1 MRAARFGESRGL
13 HLLPANTSR
22 SPSDAL
28 VCLVSPF
35 KLDGVA
41 AEGAGLPGA
50 DVADFAVVVVVPAL
64 AGNGIGDSFAQ
75 LVRSRGGARIEIWDP
90 SKTAG
95 TTGIRHHGV
104 ENTVV
109 DGVVIAAED
118 FAGGAAALGHGDS
131 GRKENEIESV
141 RGCGGQ
147 RACGDLLLQECLGGG
162 GIRRFFLSGR
172 RWRDLARGVK

>member
-1 MRAARFGESRGL
+1 MQVLTGGLEPAAAVGRAPTTVRRDL
-13 HLLPANTSR
+13 
-22 SPSDAL
+22 DAT
-28 VCLVSPF
+28 VGSVGPF
-35 KLDGVA
+35 ELDGVA

-75 LVRSRGGARIEIWDP
+75 LVRSGGGERVESGDA

-95 TTGIRHHGV
+95 ATGIRHHGV

-147 RACGDLLLQECLGGG
+147 RACGDLLLQECLDGGV
-162 GIRRFFLSGR
+162 IDRFSWSWSR
-172 RWRDLARGVK
+172 ERDRADE